1 MKIEIRQ
8 RDRRAMILLA
18 LALGIFVLA
27 DWVVL
32 PAYDRL
38 ASARELAADKEKQL
52 RRYRR
57 AELRKGQYA
66 DLLKLTNESVARNE
80 SVVISGANVSLASA
94 ELQSLMEA
102 AGAKVGLVVGQRMMG
117 APRRVND
124 FYAEVP
130 MTMSFESTPLQLVS
144 FLDELRLMPRFVT
157 VKTLQVNPVSPVL
170 EAPQGADLT
179 KNVRVNLTVAA
190 LTSAAIVKPE
200 AVKR

>member
-8 RDRRAMILLA
+8 RDRRALILLA
-18 LALGIFVLA
+18 LGLSIYVLA

-38 ASARELAADKEKQL
+38 ASAGELAADKEKQL

-66 DLLKLTNESVARNE
+66 DLLKLSNESVARNE

-94 ELQSLMEA
+94 ELQSLMES
-102 AGAKVGLVVGQRMMG
+102 AGTKVGLVVGQRMMG

-157 VKTLQVNPVSPVL
+157 VKTVQVSPVSPVL
-170 EAPQGADLT
+170 EAPKGADLT

-190 LTSAAIVKPE
+190 LTSAQLVKPE

>member
-1 MKIEIRQ
+1 VKIEIRQ
-8 RDRRAMILLA
+8 RDRRALILLA
-18 LALGIFVLA
+18 LGLSIYVLA
-27 DWVVL
+27 DWAVL

-38 ASARELAADKEKQL
+38 ASAGELAADKEKQL

-80 SVVISGANVSLASA
+80 SVVISGANLSLASA
-94 ELQSLMEA
+94 ELQSLMES
-102 AGAKVGLVVGQRMMG
+102 AGTKVGLVVGQRMMG

-157 VKTLQVNPVSPVL
+157 VKTVQVSPVSPVL
-170 EAPQGADLT
+170 EAPKGADLT

-190 LTSAAIVKPE
+190 LTSAQLVKPE

>member
-8 RDRRAMILLA
+8 RDRRALILLA
-18 LALGIFVLA
+18 LGLSIYVLA
-27 DWVVL
+27 DWAVL

-38 ASARELAADKEKQL
+38 ASAGELAADKEKQL

-80 SVVISGANVSLASA
+80 SVVISGANLSLASA
-94 ELQSLMEA
+94 ELQSLMES
-102 AGAKVGLVVGQRMMG
+102 AGTKVGLVVGQRMMG

-157 VKTLQVNPVSPVL
+157 VKTVQVSPVSPVL
-170 EAPQGADLT
+170 EAPKGADLT

-190 LTSAAIVKPE
+190 LTSAQLVKPE